1 MNLESRLLSK
11 NSCIKFIGVSFSSH
25 FIRIYRNP
33 NCPSKMTNG
42 KRLKRSGGVHKDL
55 LFDLSDFYKF
65 FMSSFFAFIK
75 IARFGWL
82 RGSQST
88 EITEINEG
96 YEKKARIRS
105 NKCFHIPNLQKTKV
119 FLII

>member
-1 MNLESRLLSK
+1 M
-11 NSCIKFIGVSFSSH
+11 H
-25 FIRIYRNP
+25 P

-105 NKCFHIPNLQKTKV
+105 NKCFHIPNLQKTKA